1 MGDVIKTVTTP
12 LALAA
17 LLLLVAAGV
26 LRAAFKANPKAATS
40 ANTKLMMHYGFVLAI
55 ALSVM
60 ANAAFLVS
68 ASFRREIRLSG
79 TVDDDTGK
87 VVENAF
93 IDVAGRGGARTDDR
107 GQFVLVV
114 PDVWAADRYEAK
126 VYRDGYPPTE
136 AVFIGRRPEPIRVTL
151 KRPPL
156 NAAGIMR
163 FEPQAV
169 VSHYL
174 GQPRVEVSITFL
186 NPSPGPILLEGITLS
201 LLGPDGARIPLT
213 VEGVV
218 DPMSRMVIPMPITTV
233 DLRPGQEFPLRY
245 SAVRTDQSWVNEI
258 AALSATVPRLDQ
270 VGPPDPTKRPVPKA
284 TADALRA
291 LATSRMVWKPGAWK
305 LECAAKVG
313 TQTLAATA
321 SFALSETAV
330 AEMNAVQ
337 RHYESGIGVMTIP
350 AYMYWQGD
358 GVRPA
363 QEVRVLPDSGG

>member
-26 LRAAFKANPKAATS
+26 LRALFKANPKAATS

-55 ALSVM
+55 TLSVM

-79 TVDDDTGK
+79 TVDDDSGK

-114 PDVWAADRYEAK
+114 PDVWASDHYEAK
-126 VYRDGYPPTE
+126 VYRNGYPPTE
-136 AVFIGRRPEPIRVTL
+136 VVFMGRRPEPIRVTL

-156 NAAGIMR
+156 VSTSIMR
-163 FEPQAV
+163 FEPQAF

-174 GQPRVEVSITFL
+174 GQPRVEVGITFL
-186 NPSPGPILLEGITLS
+186 NPSPGPILLEDITLS
-201 LLGPDGARIPLT
+201 LLGPDGARVPLI

-218 DPMSRMVIPMPITTV
+218 DPMSRMVMPMQITTL
-233 DLRPGQEFPLRY
+233 DLRPSHEFPLRY
-245 SAVRTDQSWVNEI
+245 SAVRIDQSWINEI
-258 AALSATVPRLDQ
+258 TSLSATVPRWDQ
-270 VGPPDPTKRPVPKA
+270 IGPPDPAKRHVPKA

-291 LATSRMVWKPGAWK
+291 LATSRMVWKPGTWK

-313 TQTLAATA
+313 SQTLAATA
-321 SFALSETAV
+321 SFPLSEAMV

-337 RHYESGIGVMTIP
+337 RHYESGIGVMAAP
-350 AYMYWQGD
+350 AFMYWQGD
-358 GVRPA
+358 GVKPM
-363 QEVRVLPDSGG
+363 QEVRLLPDLGG